1 MLARPRFLEDEDD
14 EEDDYED
21 GAFAYFSQEAKSLAQ

>member
-14 EEDDYED
+14 EDDYED
-21 GAFAYFSQEAKSLAQ
+21 GAFSLFQPGG